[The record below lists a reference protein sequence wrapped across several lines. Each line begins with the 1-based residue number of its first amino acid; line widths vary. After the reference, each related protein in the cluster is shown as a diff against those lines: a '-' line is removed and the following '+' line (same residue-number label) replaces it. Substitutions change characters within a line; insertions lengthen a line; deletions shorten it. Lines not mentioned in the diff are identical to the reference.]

1 MVPYG
6 FPLELPTVMVVSP
19 FNLVLLGAVHLFL
32 EASRALLKRMIK
44 TTTSRTRIRMN
55 IALIP
60 MTNSPRTGVS
70 VLETPVTSSV
80 MGFEILFE
88 PARGVVNKK
97 RGFFS

>member
-19 FNLVLLGAVHLFL
+19 FNLVLLGAVHLLL

-55 IALIP
+55 MALIP

-70 VLETPVTSSV
+70 LFETPVTSSV
-80 MGFEILFE
+80 MGFEILFV
-88 PARGVVNKK
+88 PAKYK
-97 RGFFS
+97 W